1 MAREIAREQTFDQ
14 SRPDLPR
21 IAPRGI
27 AALIGLAL
35 VAYLLARA
43 FPWPV
48 ALAVALLAF
57 IVLIAYDVALLRGDV
72 EIVRV
77 VPPRFALA
85 RRDVL
90 RYEIA
95 NRTPGERRV
104 AIVEAPADR
113 LAIDLAE
120 ARATLP
126 PRTRA
131 TVTIGVLPRERGR
144 TALRSFHARILSRLG
159 IVELRRTFRVP
170 VALRVMPDLSA
181 LDRSGDLVARTKL
194 IEAGLRRLRRRG
206 VGGEFESLR
215 EYTTD
220 DPFRSIDWK
229 ATARRGKPMVAQYEV
244 ERAQQIVVAIDAGR
258 LMSAR
263 LGDRRKLDYAVSAA
277 LAIAAIGRLA
287 ADRVGL
293 VAFAANVLAR
303 VAPGTGAEHSAQL
316 TDALSDLAPRF
327 EEADYE
333 RAFFDIERTLRRRS
347 LVVLLTDLFDPVASS
362 AVLGAAK
369 LLTTRHLV
377 LVVLMNDAAIA
388 GALRR
393 TPRDAEDAYRAAV
406 AANLSDER
414 ARAVAM
420 LRDRGILVVDVPA
433 AELSVALL
441 DAYVDIKTRGLL

>member
-1 MAREIAREQTFDQ
+1 MPRR
-14 SRPDLPR
+14 RPDLPR

-27 AALIGLAL
+27 AALVGLAL
-35 VAYLLARA
+35 VAYVVARA

-57 IVLIAYDVALLRGDV
+57 AALVAYDVALLRGDV

-95 NRTPGERRV
+95 NRTSGARRI
-104 AIVEAPADR
+104 AIVEAPAPR

-120 ARATLP
+120 ARAVLP

-131 TVTIGVLPRERGR
+131 EVTIGVVPRERGR
-144 TALRSFHARILSRLG
+144 TALRSYHARILSRLG
-159 IVELRRTFRVP
+159 IVELRRTFRVA

-181 LDRSGDLVARTKL
+181 LDRSGDLVARSKL
-194 IEAGLRRLRRRG
+194 IESGLRRLRRRG
-206 VGGEFESLR
+206 IGGEFESLR

-220 DPFRSIDWK
+220 DPFRAIDWK
-229 ATARRGKPMVAQYEV
+229 ATARRGKAMVAQYEV

-277 LAIAAIGRLA
+277 LAIAAIARLA
-287 ADRVGL
+287 ADRVGV

-303 VAPGTGAEHSAQL
+303 VAPGSGAQHSAQL
-316 TDALSDLAPRF
+316 TDVLSDLEPRF

-333 RAFFDIERTLRRRS
+333 RAFLDIERTLRRRS
-347 LVVLLTDLFDPVASS
+347 LVVLFTDLFDPVASS

-369 LLTTRHLV
+369 LLTARHLV

-388 GALRR
+388 DALRR
-393 TPRDAEDAYRAAV
+393 TPHDAEDAYRAAV
-406 AANLSDER
+406 AATLSDER
-414 ARAVAM
+414 ARAVAT
-420 LRDRGILVVDVPA
+420 LRNRGILVVDVPA
-433 AELSVALL
+433 AELSIALL
-441 DAYVDIKTRGLL
+441 DAYVDVKTRGLL

>member
-1 MAREIAREQTFDQ
+1 M
-14 SRPDLPR
+14 
-21 IAPRGI
+21 
-27 AALIGLAL
+27 
-35 VAYLLARA
+35 
-43 FPWPV
+43 PWPV
-48 ALAVALLAF
+48 ALAVALVAF
-57 IVLIAYDVALLRGDV
+57 AALIAYDAALLRGEV

-77 VPPRFALA
+77 VPPRLALA

-95 NRTPGERRV
+95 NRTASERHV

-113 LAIDLAE
+113 LAIDLDE

-131 TVTIGVLPRERGR
+131 TVTIGVQPRERGR
-144 TALRSFHARILSRLG
+144 TALRSYHARILSRLG
-159 IVELRRTFRVP
+159 IVELRRSFRAP
-170 VALRVMPDLSA
+170 VAVRVMPDLSA

-194 IEAGLRRLRRRG
+194 IESGLRRLRRRG
-206 VGGEFESLR
+206 VGGEFASLR

-220 DPFRSIDWK
+220 DAFRSIDWK
-229 ATARRGKPMVAQYEV
+229 ASARRGKPMVAQYEV

-277 LAIAAIGRLA
+277 LAIAAIARLA
-287 ADRVGL
+287 ADRVGV

-303 VAPGTGAEHSAQL
+303 VAPGSGAQHSAEL
-316 TDALSDLAPRF
+316 TDVLSDLEPRF

-333 RAFFDIERTLRRRS
+333 RAFLEIERTLRRRS
-347 LVVLLTDLFDPVASS
+347 LVVLFTDLFDPIASS

-393 TPRDAEDAYRAAV
+393 TPSGAEDAYRAAV
-406 AANLSDER
+406 AATLSDER
-414 ARAVAM
+414 AHAVAA
-420 LRDRGILVVDVPA
+420 LRDRGMLVVDVPA
-433 AELSVALL
+433 AELTVALL
-441 DAYVDIKTRGLL
+441 DAYVDVKTRGLL

>member
-1 MAREIAREQTFDQ
+1 M
-14 SRPDLPR
+14 
-21 IAPRGI
+21 
-27 AALIGLAL
+27 LAL

-43 FPWPV
+43 FPWPA

-57 IVLIAYDVALLRGDV
+57 AALVAYDVVLLRGDV

-77 VPPRFALA
+77 VPPRLALA
-85 RRDVL
+85 RRDDL

-95 NRTPGERRV
+95 NRTARERRV

-144 TALRSFHARILSRLG
+144 TALRSYHARVLSRLG
-159 IVELRRTFRVP
+159 IVELRRTFRDP

-181 LDRSGDLVARTKL
+181 LDRSSDLAARTKL
-194 IEAGLRRLRRRG
+194 IESGLRRLRRRG
-206 VGGEFESLR
+206 IGGEFESLR

-220 DPFRSIDWK
+220 DPFRAIDWK

-258 LMSAR
+258 LMAAR

-277 LAIAAIGRLA
+277 LAIAAIARLA
-287 ADRVGL
+287 ADRVGV
-293 VAFAANVLAR
+293 VAFAGERARARRAGQRRAAQRAAHRRAVRSRAALRGSRLRAR
-303 VAPGTGAEHSAQL
+303 VSRHRAHAAQAQPRRAVHRPVRSRRVERRARRGEAADHAPSRA
-316 TDALSDLAPRF
+316 RR
-327 EEADYE
+327 ADE
-333 RAFFDIERTLRRRS
+333 RRR
-347 LVVLLTDLFDPVASS
+347 DRRR
-362 AVLGAAK
+362 AA
-369 LLTTRHLV
+369 
-377 LVVLMNDAAIA
+377 A
-388 GALRR
+388 

-406 AANLSDER
+406 AATLSDER
-414 ARAVAM
+414 ARAVAD
-420 LRDRGILVVDVPA
+420 LHNRGILVVDVPA
-433 AELSVALL
+433 AELSIALL

>member
-1 MAREIAREQTFDQ
+1 MPRR
-14 SRPDLPR
+14 RPDLPR

-27 AALIGLAL
+27 LAL
-35 VAYLLARA
+35 VGLAVVAYVLART

-48 ALAVALLAF
+48 AVAVALGAF
-57 IVLIAYDVALLRGDV
+57 AALIAYDVALLRGEV

-77 VPPRFALA
+77 VPPRLALA

-95 NRTPGERRV
+95 NRTPAQRRV

-113 LAIDLAE
+113 LAIDIGE

-126 PRTRA
+126 ARTRA
-131 TVTIGVLPRERGR
+131 TVMIAIVPRERGR
-144 TALRSFHARILSRLG
+144 TALRSYHARILSRLG

-206 VGGEFESLR
+206 VGGEFASLR
-215 EYTTD
+215 DYTTD

-229 ATARRGKPMVAQYEV
+229 ASARRGKPMVAQYEV

-277 LAIAAIGRLA
+277 LAIAAIARLA
-287 ADRVGL
+287 ADRVGV

-303 VAPGTGAEHSAQL
+303 VAPGSGAQHSAQL
-316 TDALSDLAPRF
+316 TDVLSDLEPRF

-333 RAFFDIERTLRRRS
+333 RAFLEVERTLRRRS
-347 LVVLLTDLFDPVASS
+347 LVVLFTDLFDPIASS

-393 TPRDAEDAYRAAV
+393 TPADAGDAYRAAV
-406 AANLSDER
+406 AATLSDER
-414 ARAVAM
+414 AHAVAT
-420 LRDRGILVVDVPA
+420 LRNRGMLVVDVPA
-433 AELSVALL
+433 AELTVALL
-441 DAYVDIKTRGLL
+441 DAYVDVKTRGLL